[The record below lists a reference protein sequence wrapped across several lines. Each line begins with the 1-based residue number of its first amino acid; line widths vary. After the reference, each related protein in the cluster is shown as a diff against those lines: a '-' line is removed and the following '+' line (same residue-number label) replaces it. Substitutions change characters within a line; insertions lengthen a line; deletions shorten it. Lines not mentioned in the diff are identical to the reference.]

1 MKKSKNNKQP
11 WWWSNQIKYYN
22 ECISLK
28 YFLIVSFFK
37 KKVWKY
43 LRIMIKL
50 SLIKGAE
57 DCLHLKKKTK
67 DSSKVNMKLKKDS
80 CLKINKLKIKL
91 KWILRR
97 MNKKYHVKITKF
109 CIFLIQLSQY
119 FLFSSKEKLLKKKFL
134 VEALLFSIRLPVR
147 HKWKMY
153 LFKLW

>member
-1 MKKSKNNKQP
+1 
-11 WWWSNQIKYYN
+11 
-22 ECISLK
+22 
-28 YFLIVSFFK
+28 
-37 KKVWKY
+37 
-43 LRIMIKL
+43 MIKL

-147 HKWKMY
+147 HK
-153 LFKLW
+153 